1 MEKLHVFCGRSD
13 HGPYLS
19 NTAIKLRV
27 TDTMPLRESSQWFVC
42 TVLEGIILKMFRG
55 ET

>member
-1 MEKLHVFCGRSD
+1 MYSVGGVIMDLIFQI
-13 HGPYLS
+13 LLF
-19 NTAIKLRV
+19 KLRV

-42 TVLEGIILKMFRG
+42 TVLEGIILKMFQG